1 MKCPAE
7 ALMLLFELMVCE
19 STYVEAYVYESLWL
33 MFFGVPFE
41 QWEIA
46 LSARFLWIWGGTFKP
61 SVAVPKNFSY
71 V

>member
-1 MKCPAE
+1 MGKSSSVSMKCPAE

-41 QWEIA
+41 QWEIT
-46 LSARFLWIWGGTFKP
+46 LSPRFL
-61 SVAVPKNFSY
+61 
-71 V
+71 